1 MIMQDKLV
9 RATAAE
15 GNIRIVAANT
25 TKLAEKAHVLHG
37 TYPTATA
44 ALGRVLTAT
53 LLIGAGL
60 KHQETVTIRVDGD
73 GPLGVLLAVA
83 GNNGKVKG
91 YVSNPHV
98 YIEPDETRKM
108 DVGSAVG
115 QGMLYVIRD
124 LKLKG
129 VYIGSSPLISGEI
142 GDDLSHYFYSS
153 EQIPTAIGLGVLVDK
168 DTTVK
173 GAGGYIVQLMPNA
186 PEEIISHIEQKVMS
200 LGAVSSYIEK
210 GKESMDIVKYICEPW
225 DVVIHEE
232 KEIDF
237 ECGCNKD
244 KIEKIVI
251 SLGEEEINDIINTDQ
266 KAELVCH
273 FCNKDYYLEKEEL
286 LELLGK
292 AKE

>member
-1 MIMQDKLV
+1 MQDKIV

-25 TKLAEKAHVLHG
+25 TKLTEKARILHG
-37 TYPTATA
+37 AYPTATA
-44 ALGRVLTAT
+44 ALGRVLTAA

-73 GPLGVLLAVA
+73 GPLGILLAVA

-98 YIEPDETRKM
+98 YIEPDETGKM

-129 VYIGSSPLISGEI
+129 VYTGSSPLISGEI
-142 GDDLSHYFYSS
+142 GDDLSNYYYSS
-153 EQIPTAIGLGVLVDK
+153 EQIPTAIGLGVLIDK

-173 GAGGYIVQLMPNA
+173 GAGGYIVQLMPDA
-186 PEEIISHIEQKVMS
+186 SEEIISHIEQKVMS
-200 LGAVSSYIEK
+200 LGAVSSHIEK
-210 GKESMDIVKYICEPW
+210 GKESIDIVKYICEPW

-237 ECGCNKD
+237 ECGCSRD
-244 KIEKIVI
+244 KIEKVVI
-251 SLGEEEINDIINTDQ
+251 SLGEKEINDIINADQ
-266 KAELVCH
+266 EAELVCH
-273 FCNKDYYLEKEEL
+273 FCNKNYHLEKEEL
-286 LELLGK
+286 LELLEK
-292 AKE
+292 AKR